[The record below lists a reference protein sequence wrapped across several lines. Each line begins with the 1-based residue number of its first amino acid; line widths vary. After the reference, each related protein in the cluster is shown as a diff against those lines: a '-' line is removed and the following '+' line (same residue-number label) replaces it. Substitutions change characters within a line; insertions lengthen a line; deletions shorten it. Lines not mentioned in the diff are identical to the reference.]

1 MVRFGGTIIITRP
14 TMSRYESAYRG
25 TQTAFHRSRWLDEFF
40 ISGEGIKREVLQ
52 EEICRFLGPEAST
65 RPSAHMVRRLM
76 KVQISIC

>member
-25 TQTAFHRSRWLDEFF
+25 TQTAFHRSRRLDEFF

-52 EEICRFLGPEAST
+52 EEICRYLGPEAFT
-65 RPSAHMVRRLM
+65 RPSAHMVRHLVRI
-76 KVQISIC
+76 QFRSC